1 MKELKGL
8 KKVSDNN
15 NKIPVYL
22 FKGKPLQNKFN
33 NDYNRAEKIEIILQL
48 QNDFDNGI
56 LSPHTLLSIIYNKLY
71 GSFVAV
77 RLLNEMQQKN
87 IIKTNPFTNNNKP
100 ILPKKTIFD
109 W

>member
-1 MKELKGL
+1 MKGLKGL

-87 IIKTNPFTNNNKP
+87 IIKKNPFTNDNKP

>member
-1 MKELKGL
+1 MIIIELKRL
-8 KKVSDNN
+8 RLYCS
-15 NKIPVYL
+15 
-22 FKGKPLQNKFN
+22 F
-33 NDYNRAEKIEIILQL
+33 RT
-48 QNDFDNGI
+48 DFDNGI

-87 IIKTNPFTNNNKP
+87 IIKTNPFTNDNKP
-100 ILPKKTIFD
+100 ILPKKTVFD

>member
-1 MKELKGL
+1 MI
-8 KKVSDNN
+8 
-15 NKIPVYL
+15 IPIKYL
-22 FKGKPLQNKFN
+22 FTCLKVNPCKTSLIMIIT
-33 NDYNRAEKIEIILQL
+33 RAEKIEIILQL